1 MIHPELTKTVNKT
14 SSESRL
20 GSILDPHSFPEL
32 KALLDLLVEDRPD
45 LPDVAHCAGL
55 DPVSD
60 FDRRGRVHSVLPAS
74 LELWRLRPVAQG
86 GVHVGHDLVVLRRG
100 GGKLLSAVVTSSSSH
115 SIQLGV
121 MLL

>member
-1 MIHPELTKTVNKT
+1 MIHPELTKTANKT
-14 SSESRL
+14 SSEPRL
-20 GSILDPHSFPEL
+20 RPILDPDSFPEL
-32 KALLDLLVEDRPD
+32 ETLLYLLVEDGSDFPH
-45 LPDVAHCAGL
+45 VADCTVL
-55 DPVSD
+55 DPMTNLDS
-60 FDRRGRVHSVLPAS
+60 RGWVQTILPAS

>member
-1 MIHPELTKTVNKT
+1 MIHPELTKTVDKT
-14 SSESRL
+14 CSEPGL
-20 GSILDPHSFPEL
+20 GPILHPHCFPEL
-32 KALLDLLVEDRPD
+32 KTLLDLLVEDRPD